1 MNIGTARMNRLNICI
16 FGGTT
21 EGRIFAEFISKNN
34 ATADLFIATEY
45 GLQFVEGIE
54 NVIVHQKRMDEN
66 EMAEIFTKN
75 KYDFV
80 VDATHPFASIV
91 SENIV
96 KASEACGMK
105 YLRTIRKSD
114 RDKNCIYFGS
124 FTECVEFLKENSG
137 NVLLTT
143 GSKVLE
149 EFTTLENYRERIFIR
164 ILPME
169 SSLTKCI
176 KLGFLNKNIICM
188 QGPFSEELNAAM
200 IRSINAKYMVTKES
214 ADSGG
219 FDEKVRACSSTGA
232 QCLVIKRPYEKG
244 YVIEEICEVFS
255 GWLNEVIN

>member
-1 MNIGTARMNRLNICI
+1 MNNLNICI

-21 EGRIFAEFISKNN
+21 EGRIAAEFLSKNN
-34 ATADLFIATEY
+34 AAADLFIATEY

-54 NVIVHQKRMDEN
+54 NVSIHQKRIDEN
-66 EMAEIFTKN
+66 EMKEIFTKN

-105 YLRTIRKSD
+105 YLRIIRKSD
-114 RDKNCIYFGS
+114 KNKNCIYLSS
-124 FTECVEFLKENSG
+124 FSECIEFLKENTG

-149 EFTTLENYRERIFIR
+149 EFTALENYKERIFIR

-200 IRSINAKYMVTKES
+200 IRSIDAKYVVTKES

-232 QCLVIKRPYEKG
+232 ECLVIKKPSEEG
-244 YVIEEICEVFS
+244 YTIEEICEMFRS
-255 GWLNEVIN
+255 LLNEVVN